1 MQEKCSVAYLVWQT
15 LNPLCILKCFNFM
28 IFADLTDSTAVIN
41 VLINISSPVV
51 CLRGGE
57 RGTCLGPSFLGAP
70 FQVLQA

>member
-1 MQEKCSVAYLVWQT
+1 
-15 LNPLCILKCFNFM
+15 M

-57 RGTCLGPSFLGAP
+57 RGTYLGPSFLGAP
-70 FQVLQA
+70 FEVLQA